1 MCVAV
6 GVMIIGLAVPKVVA
20 FPVSNQLVVPEQLID
35 VKVKLSPAQTSEFE
49 LVILGEA
56 GGVTM
61 VIVVDALAGLTQ
73 PEVVFVQVAE

>member
-1 MCVAV
+1 M
-6 GVMIIGLAVPKVVA
+6 
-20 FPVSNQLVVPEQLID
+20 D
-35 VKVKLSPAQTSEFE
+35 VKVKFSPAQTSEFE

-61 VIVVDALAGLTQ
+61 VIVVDALAELTQ